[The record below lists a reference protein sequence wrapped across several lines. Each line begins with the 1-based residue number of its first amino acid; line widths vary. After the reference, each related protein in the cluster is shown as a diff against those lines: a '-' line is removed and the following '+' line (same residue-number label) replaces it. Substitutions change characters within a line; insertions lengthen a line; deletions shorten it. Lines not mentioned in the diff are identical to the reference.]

1 MHQKMLRCWLYKF
14 YFSSYWRNH
23 KWATSACRNILRNK
37 IWILILLFFFFSAI
51 EFCGEKHRTYPLFCL
66 MASYGLSSIFTPVL
80 AMYLSSW
87 QSLLMVATIP
97 NIIVIIAGLFSYI
110 PESIRWQVCK
120 GKPYRVLE
128 TVQKMAKVNSV
139 EFSVSTYNLLFWLI
153 QKGRG
158 SRKWHVQ

>member
-1 MHQKMLRCWLYKF
+1 
-14 YFSSYWRNH
+14 
-23 KWATSACRNILRNK
+23 
-37 IWILILLFFFFSAI
+37 
-51 EFCGEKHRTYPLFCL
+51 
-66 MASYGLSSIFTPVL
+66 
-80 AMYLSSW
+80 MYLSSW

-139 EFSVSTYNLLFWLI
+139 EFSVSTYNLIFFGPSTKEGDQENDMCNSVMTVVKFHNEAGVI
-153 QKGRG
+153 Q
-158 SRKWHVQ
+158 

>member
-1 MHQKMLRCWLYKF
+1 M
-14 YFSSYWRNH
+14 
-23 KWATSACRNILRNK
+23 
-37 IWILILLFFFFSAI
+37 LFFFISAI

-139 EFSVSTYNLLFWLI
+139 EFSVSTYLPTKLLNKIHCLAKKLNFLAFSLI
-153 QKGRG
+153 NWSFSNASIQP
-158 SRKWHVQ
+158 